1 MPLTDAF
8 DHVFREP
15 GRLTGSDAEERRLR
29 FELLRARVEERL
41 ERERGYGEHSLAI
54 PIMAGYLERAFSL
67 FVLGFFESC
76 IVELHARIASLARVV
91 ASSDDEELEA
101 LLGRPA
107 VAKALGGEPE
117 VDRAVRL
124 IARRQRDL
132 RAREDQLALSILVD
146 SYARGRASGGAGA
159 VIAESPTSQR
169 QRWGADL
176 HDALP
181 LAVHACCKLIG
192 ASRTA
197 AATTR

>member
-1 MPLTDAF
+1 MPLIDAF
-8 DHVFREP
+8 DHFFRDL

-29 FELLRARVEERL
+29 CELLRARVEERL
-41 ERERGYGEHSLAI
+41 ERERGYDEHSLAT

-67 FVLGFFESC
+67 YVLGFFESC
-76 IVELHARIASLARVV
+76 IVEAHTRLASLARTL
-91 ASSDDEELEA
+91 AGSDDEDLEA

-107 VAKALGGEPE
+107 VAAALAGETD

-124 IARRQRDL
+124 IARRRRDL

-146 SYARGRASGGAGA
+146 SPARGRAAGGAGA

-169 QRWGADL
+169 LRWGADL

-181 LAVHACCKLIG
+181 LAVHACCLMVR
-192 ASRTA
+192 ASRA
-197 AATTR
+197 AAVAR